1 MSLWLILKILLVTG
15 SVGIAGAL
23 GGVVNA
29 LISNNGF
36 ILPYVEQVNG
46 IRITRPG
53 FVGNVFISAVAAV
66 ISWGLYG
73 PFAQA
78 NLLEGQALSLT
89 PSTFAGAILVGT
101 AGAKWLTNEVDKR
114 LLKVAA
120 IEAAK
125 AHSSPE
131 AAEVMLWASP
141 VETLNITKKLKF

>member
-1 MSLWLILKILLVTG
+1 MSLWLILKILFVTG
-15 SVGIAGAL
+15 SVGVAGAI

-29 LISNNGF
+29 LITNNGF
-36 ILPYVEQVNG
+36 IWPHVEQVNG

-53 FVGNVFISAVAAV
+53 FVSNVFISAIAAIV
-66 ISWGLYG
+66 SWGLYG

-78 NLLEGQALSLT
+78 NLLEEQALSLT

-101 AGAKWLTNEVDKR
+101 AGAKWLTNEADKR

-131 AAEVMLWASP
+131 AAELMLRASP
-141 VETLNITKKLKF
+141 VETLNITKKLQL

>member
-1 MSLWLILKILLVTG
+1 MSVWLILKILLVTG
-15 SVGIAGAL
+15 SVGAAGAV
-23 GGVVNA
+23 GGVANA

-36 ILPYVEQVNG
+36 IWPYVEQVNG

-53 FVGNVFISAVAAV
+53 FLGNVFISAVAAT

-78 NLLEGQALSLT
+78 NLFEGKALSLT
-89 PSTFAGAILVGT
+89 PSTVAGAILVGT

-131 AAEVMLWASP
+131 AAQQMLLASP
-141 VETLNITKKLKF
+141 AETLNITKKLHL

>member
-15 SVGIAGAL
+15 SVGVAGAI

-29 LISNNGF
+29 LLTDNGF
-36 ILPYVEQVNG
+36 VWPYVEQVNG

-53 FVGNVFISAVAAV
+53 FIGNIFISAVAAV

-78 NLLEGQALSLT
+78 NLFEGQAWSLT

-120 IEAAK
+120 IKAAK

-131 AAEVMLWASP
+131 VAELMLWASP
-141 VETLNITKKLKF
+141 SETLNITKKL

>member
-1 MSLWLILKILLVTG
+1 MSLWLIPKILLVTG
-15 SVGIAGAL
+15 SVGVAGAI

-29 LISNNGF
+29 LLTDNGF
-36 ILPYVEQVNG
+36 IWPYVEQVNG

-53 FVGNVFISAVAAV
+53 FIGNIFISAVAAV

-78 NLLEGQALSLT
+78 NLFEGQALSLT

-120 IEAAK
+120 IKAAK

-131 AAEVMLWASP
+131 VAELMLWASP
-141 VETLNITKKLKF
+141 SETLNITKKLRL

>member
-1 MSLWLILKILLVTG
+1 MSLWLIPKILLVTG
-15 SVGIAGAL
+15 SVGVAGAI

-29 LISNNGF
+29 LLTDNGF
-36 ILPYVEQVNG
+36 IWPYVEQVNG

-53 FVGNVFISAVAAV
+53 FIGNIFISAVAAV

-89 PSTFAGAILVGT
+89 PSTFAGAILVGI

-120 IEAAK
+120 IKAAK

-131 AAEVMLWASP
+131 VAELMLWASP
-141 VETLNITKKLKF
+141 SETLNITKKLQL

>member
-1 MSLWLILKILLVTG
+1 MSLRLILQILLVTG
-15 SVGIAGAL
+15 SVSVAGAI

-29 LISNNGF
+29 LITNNGF
-36 ILPYVEQVNG
+36 IWPYVEQVNG

-53 FVGNVFISAVAAV
+53 FVSNVFISAIAAV
-66 ISWGLYG
+66 ISRGLYG

-89 PSTFAGAILVGT
+89 PSTFAGAILVGI

-131 AAEVMLWASP
+131 AAKLMLWASP
-141 VETLNITKKLKF
+141 AETLNITKKLQL

>member
-1 MSLWLILKILLVTG
+1 MSLCLIPKILLVTG
-15 SVGIAGAL
+15 SVGVAGAI

-29 LISNNGF
+29 LLTDNGF
-36 ILPYVEQVNG
+36 IWPYVEQVNG

-53 FVGNVFISAVAAV
+53 FIGNIFISAVAAV

-89 PSTFAGAILVGT
+89 LSTFAGAILVGT

-120 IEAAK
+120 IKAAK

-131 AAEVMLWASP
+131 VAELMLWASP
-141 VETLNITKKLKF
+141 SETLNMTKKL